1 MQGKHLTISSEKS
14 FTLRFWGTRGSLPA
28 PRATTNKF
36 GGNTPCVE
44 IRVENQVFIIDAG
57 SGIRPLGVKLSKE
70 FSPVKAH
77 ILFSHYHWDHIHG
90 FPFFSPAYVP
100 GNHFTIYGQPHES
113 LKVKD
118 ILSGQMAMPYFP
130 VPIDAMQAKFTFK
143 DALPGMRI
151 RVGKA
156 IIKTELLN
164 HPGMALSYRIEHDGK
179 SIVYASDTEH
189 GFKLDERLV
198 RHAKGADILI
208 YDASYTL
215 EEYKNGRQGWGHSI
229 WQEGVKVAKAAGV
242 RKLVLFHHEPCRN
255 DSALLVIEKAARREF
270 RATFAA
276 REGKLYLP

>member
-1 MQGKHLTISSEKS
+1 VTTNIRLVVLGS
-14 FTLRFWGTRGSLPA
+14 RGSIPVSGA
-28 PRATTNKF
+28 DF
-36 GGNTPCVE
+36 EIYGGNTTSFAIVDGDRL
-44 IRVENQVFIIDAG
+44 IGFVDAG
-57 SGIRPLGVKLSKE
+57 TGLISYQSHGLEPAASID
-70 FSPVKAH
+70 
-77 ILFSHYHWDHIHG
+77 LFLTHYHWDHIHG

-100 GNHFTIYGQPHES
+100 GNHFTIYGQPHENLS
-113 LKVKD
+113 VRD

-151 RVGKA
+151 KVGKA
-156 IIKTELLN
+156 VIKTELLN

-189 GFKLDERLV
+189 GSKLDERLV

-208 YDASYTL
+208 YDASYTI
-215 EEYKNGRQGWGHSI
+215 EEYNNGRQGWGHSI

-242 RKLVLFHHEPCRN
+242 RKLLLFHHEPCRN
-255 DSALLVIEKAARREF
+255 DSALLTIEKAARREF